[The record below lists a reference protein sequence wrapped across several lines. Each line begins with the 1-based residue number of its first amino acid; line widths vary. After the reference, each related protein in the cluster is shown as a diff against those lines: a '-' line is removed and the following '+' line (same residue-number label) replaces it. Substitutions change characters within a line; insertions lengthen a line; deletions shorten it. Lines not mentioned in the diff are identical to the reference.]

1 MGNQIIAVHA
11 HHLIVVRHRSA
22 QIVLLVT
29 HQTTVDEIA
38 TLTGIEMDSLI
49 QIDQR
54 TIEPMH
60 LII

>member
-11 HHLIVVRHRSA
+11 HHLIVVCHRSA

-38 TLTGIEMDSLI
+38 TLTGIEMDCLI

-54 TIEPMH
+54 TVEPMH